1 MEDVRPGLP
10 GLVDRNAVVV
20 VDDAGAP
27 HPGMIHRWGSAFVE
41 IDLDEYLRGDF
52 VAGSHVQLRGAGVGS
67 ERTGRIVRSGRRLV
81 VQLANARERR
91 AHVRVP
97 FHRPIRWRLVG
108 EVDWRWGRSE
118 DLSGAGIRLLLDE
131 APARG
136 SRIELQLETAPDDQI
151 SVEGE
156 TLGAVQVGRWQR
168 TRVRFGEA
176 PHRPIAAVVDRLA
189 KSDAEG

>member
-1 MEDVRPGLP
+1 MEEDRPGLP

-20 VDDAGAP
+20 VDDRGAS
-27 HPGMIHRWGSAFVE
+27 HEGMIHRWGSAFVE

-52 VAGSHVQLRGAGVGS
+52 VAGSHVQLRGSGVGS

-91 AHVRVP
+91 AHKRVP
-97 FHRPIRWRLVG
+97 FHRPIRWRVVG
-108 EVDWRWGRSE
+108 EDEWRWGRSE

-136 SRIELQLETAPDDQI
+136 SRIELRLETGPDDQI
-151 SVEGE
+151 SVEGV
-156 TLGAVQVGRWQR
+156 TLGVVQVGRWQR
-168 TRVRFGEA
+168 TRVRFGDA
-176 PHRPIAAVVDRLA
+176 PHPPLAAVVDRLA
-189 KSDAEG
+189 WTGDEG